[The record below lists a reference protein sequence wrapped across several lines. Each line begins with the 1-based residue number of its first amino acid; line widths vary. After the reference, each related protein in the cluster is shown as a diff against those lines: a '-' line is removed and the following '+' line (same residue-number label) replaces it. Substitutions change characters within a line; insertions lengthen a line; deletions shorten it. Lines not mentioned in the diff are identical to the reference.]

1 MSISILV
8 RWLHST
14 YFSVLGALDACAWF
28 PVVKEID
35 LPIGN
40 NLFLSSL
47 LNATCKSP
55 FYILLI
61 SKANCFVYLFVLI
74 FNMLY
79 FLTHIIICFF
89 QEAHKVNNQAADRP
103 KGADEKEEVP
113 ASEVGWMTS
122 VKDWAGVMISA
133 QTLTGRVLVG
143 FPSSSGYKYFKPQ
156 IQRSSHNLH
165 MTATVF
171 TPQLASGLIHC
182 IIHCHVHIY
191 SPVLYRSHWRHTVE
205 QLTWSPQMR
214 ADTQYSLNLSCLFC
228 WHRPAFFLLQWPMC
242 GML

>member
-8 RWLHST
+8 CWLYST
-14 YFSVLGALDACAWF
+14 YLSVLGALDACTWI

-61 SKANCFVYLFVLI
+61 SKANCLFIFFI

-79 FLTHIIICFF
+79 FLTQIIICFF
-89 QEAHKVNNQAADRP
+89 QEAQKVNSQAADRP
-103 KGADEKEEVP
+103 KGADEKEEAP

-143 FPSSSGYKYFKPQ
+143 FPSSIGYKYFKPQ
-156 IQRSSHNLH
+156 IWRSSHNLH
-165 MTATVF
+165 KRCGLVF
-171 TPQLASGLIHC
+171 PQADCNRFHTPVGL
-182 IIHCHVHIY
+182 
-191 SPVLYRSHWRHTVE
+191 
-205 QLTWSPQMR
+205 
-214 ADTQYSLNLSCLFC
+214 
-228 WHRPAFFLLQWPMC
+228 
-242 GML
+242 